1 VNEILKAMQQT
12 VEAIDKAFTVLSS
25 EELEWSMWRRNA
37 LTTAITKA
45 IQSGWIKEGDSL

>member
-12 VEAIDKAFTVLSS
+12 VEAIDKASTVLSF
-25 EELEWSMWRRNA
+25 EQQQWAMWWRNA